1 MFWSEKNSNFLGLPR
16 PYYLPDPKWYVKNK
30 KKYLHKKIPIP
41 YQSKPGTKN
50 SSPISLNIENEKK
63 VIKEALCSYC
73 GIHIEDN
80 EKSIRWMIEKVNFQ
94 NNIKK
99 DLVPSDFHPL
109 HLICMKQARI
119 YCPFMRTLK
128 DKDFDVRL
136 NKDNLKYAKKYF
148 KKYFMIQWEDV
159 ER

>member
-16 PYYLPDPKWYVKNK
+16 PYYLLDSKWYTKNK

-41 YQSKPGTKN
+41 YQSKPGLKN

-63 VIKEALCSYC
+63 VVENGLCSYC
-73 GIHIEDN
+73 GIKINDN
-80 EKSIRWMIEKVNFQ
+80 EESIRWMIEKTVVDLNS
-94 NNIKK
+94 NR

-109 HLICMKQARI
+109 HIACMKQARV

-128 DKDFDVRL
+128 DEDFCISL
-136 NKDNLKYAKKYF
+136 NKNNLKVAQENF
-148 KKYFMIQWEDV
+148 KKYFMVQWESR